1 MINKNNS
8 PPNSIIE
15 KTVHNLQ
22 KNGFEVLV
30 VDTKKEA
37 LVKVTEIIP
46 IKNQVLT
53 MSSVTL
59 EQTHIYKEI
68 NETGKYDSLHQKIVK
83 LGIVGKEFERKKLIS
98 TPRIA
103 VGSINA
109 ITQNGELFFAS
120 NSGSQ
125 IPAYAY
131 ASEKVVLISG
141 INKIIPSVQSAFD
154 RIYKHVLPLE
164 KKRVASSG
172 SSSHTDVN
180 KIYIQ
185 NREPISG
192 RTTIILVRQALG
204 Y

>member
-1 MINKNNS
+1 MSNLKKT
-8 PPNSIIE
+8 PPNEVIE
-15 KTVHNLQ
+15 NTVHNLQ

-30 VDTKKEA
+30 VDSKQEA
-37 LVKVTEIIP
+37 LEKVTEIIP
-46 IKNQVLT
+46 SKNQVLT

-59 EQTHIYKEI
+59 EQTKIFKEI
-68 NETGKYDSLHQKIVK
+68 NETGKYDSVHQKIVK

-125 IPAYAY
+125 IPAYSY
-131 ASEKVVLISG
+131 ASEKVVLIVG
-141 INKIIPSVQSAFD
+141 INKIIPDVQSAFD
-154 RIYKHVLPLE
+154 RIYKYVFPLE
-164 KKRVASSG
+164 KKRVALNG

-192 RTTIILVRQALG
+192 RTTIILVRQTLG